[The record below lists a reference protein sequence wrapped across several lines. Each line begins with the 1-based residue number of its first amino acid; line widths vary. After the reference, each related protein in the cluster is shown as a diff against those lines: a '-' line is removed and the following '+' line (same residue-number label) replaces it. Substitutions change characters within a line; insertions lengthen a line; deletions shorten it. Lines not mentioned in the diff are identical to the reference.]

1 VAAADEKYQGYFK
14 PFFFNL
20 QVFNWR
26 EAKHENVLHDFWEA
40 IVAGVSHVL
49 RNQPKDQLATTVPI
63 SGQFQSGNNVDLWA
77 TIGGVMQN
85 AFFRALV
92 PKINQ
97 PSTPLPDRR
106 KELTPTGRSRNS
118 GSRESRN
125 RSRYRKK
132 NSENLFE
139 GA

>member
-1 VAAADEKYQGYFK
+1 MAKYQGYFK

-20 QVFNWR
+20 QVFNWQ

-63 SGQFQSGNNVDLWA
+63 FGQFQSGNNVDLWA

-92 PKINQ
+92 PK
-97 PSTPLPDRR
+97 STSLQRPCRIGG
-106 KELTPTGRSRNS
+106 KS
-118 GSRESRN
+118 
-125 RSRYRKK
+125 
-132 NSENLFE
+132 
-139 GA
+139 